1 MNINL
6 NEEQKKNIENKF
18 LEFQRIWTLEKVKS
32 MSLEEYTSIKKDN
45 PDRNDFTFWLENK
58 LDDIGSIWGGSSFK
72 FGIYKRNFNDDKE
85 KLKGKIYNDNYA
97 WLSKYGN
104 NQDEAFDKIKQTIVD
119 IIHASKNNDFETIEN
134 IDFGDATKWKIAFHY
149 QNVNNIKIVDI
160 FSKNVLDL
168 ISLNKFKEKL
178 KIYQIYEKLLEN
190 KNLSLIKMIENIAI
204 PLWVEYGI
212 NIKKMKKLFCEYL
225 SKRNIDTSSIKKYV
239 SAVENISNEFL
250 KDNLYSCNLY
260 NFDQNIEKLNKNNK
274 FVLKN
279 NNGNKMYSVALKH
292 YRTFLYN
299 FERQFLN
306 NEIMDKEL
314 NMKNSPLNQ
323 ILYGPPGTGKT
334 YHTIDKALEIL
345 GENLGDRDDKK
356 AKFDEY
362 VKNGQ
367 IVFTTFH
374 QSYGYEEFVEGI
386 KPIIDNDENSQEV
399 KYDIKDGIFKKLC
412 KKALD
417 KKRKIINNE
426 DISIDKNS
434 KVWKISLG
442 ANASLRDEC
451 FEKNKICIGWNDIPK
466 NKDERFLNLGSNDKN
481 SIISFVE
488 YMQIGDL
495 VCVFNTSKT
504 IKGVGV
510 IVSDVKYSDGEYQ
523 TYREVKWI
531 SKDNEINILDLNND
545 KILVQKTVY
554 ELYRISSNDLL
565 AKINL
570 NNPKDNTNNLEIA
583 EDNATKN
590 FIIII
595 DEINRGNVSKIF
607 GELITL
613 IEPNKRIG
621 ESEGLKVTLP
631 YSGEK
636 FGVPKNVYI
645 IGTMNT
651 ADRSI
656 TSLDTALRRRFEFIE
671 MMPKPNLLYNIFV
684 CKNVENPNKDE
695 DYLGDDR
702 KTEGDAEILQKIL
715 ISINKRIEFLL
726 DREKTIGHAFFISE
740 AVKFDKNNWIKPDE
754 YEKDWYVL
762 SISKLKSIFQN
773 KIIPLLQEY
782 FYNDYALI
790 NVVLNENGMIFE
802 DKKDDK
808 YLQKIKNLYNV
819 DSERNIYTIA
829 PFNNGIWDKIEIYQA
844 IYDDKITNKTKN
856 ENE

>member
-1 MNINL
+1 M
-6 NEEQKKNIENKF
+6 
-18 LEFQRIWTLEKVKS
+18 
-32 MSLEEYTSIKKDN
+32 
-45 PDRNDFTFWLENK
+45 
-58 LDDIGSIWGGSSFK
+58 
-72 FGIYKRNFNDDKE
+72 
-85 KLKGKIYNDNYA
+85 
-97 WLSKYGN
+97 
-104 NQDEAFDKIKQTIVD
+104 
-119 IIHASKNNDFETIEN
+119 
-134 IDFGDATKWKIAFHY
+134 
-149 QNVNNIKIVDI
+149 
-160 FSKNVLDL
+160 
-168 ISLNKFKEKL
+168 
-178 KIYQIYEKLLEN
+178 
-190 KNLSLIKMIENIAI
+190 
-204 PLWVEYGI
+204 
-212 NIKKMKKLFCEYL
+212 
-225 SKRNIDTSSIKKYV
+225 
-239 SAVENISNEFL
+239 
-250 KDNLYSCNLY
+250 
-260 NFDQNIEKLNKNNK
+260 EKLNKNNK

-314 NMKNSPLNQ
+314 NMKNPPLNQ

-345 GENLGDRDDKK
+345 NENLENRDDKK
-356 AKFDEY
+356 VKFDEY

-386 KPIIDNDENSQEV
+386 KPHIDREENSKKIE
-399 KYDIKDGIFKKLC
+399 YEIKDGIFKELC
-412 KKALD
+412 EKALD
-417 KKRKIINNE
+417 KKRKINN

-583 EDNATKN
+583 EDNTKKK

-613 IEPNKRIG
+613 IEPSKRIG
-621 ESEGLKVTLP
+621 EEEEIKVKLP
-631 YSGEK
+631 YSGK
-636 FGVPKNVYI
+636 DFGVPKNVYI

-671 MMPKPNLLYNIFV
+671 MMPKPNVLSDNCEGVNLQELL
-684 CKNVENPNKDE
+684 K
-695 DYLGDDR
+695 
-702 KTEGDAEILQKIL
+702 A
-715 ISINKRIEFLL
+715 INTRIEYLL
-726 DREKTIGHAFFISE
+726 DREKTIGHAFFIGIDNLE
-740 AVKFDKNNWIKPDE
+740 
-754 YEKDWYVL
+754 
-762 SISKLKSIFQN
+762 KLKNVFQN

-790 NVVLNENGMIFE
+790 DAVLNENGMLEKQDTNNDYLKNMIDFIE
-802 DKKDDK
+802 SDKVIYKFSDS
-808 YLQKIKNLYNV
+808 QKWDENTFKK
-819 DSERNIYTIA
+819 IY
-829 PFNNGIWDKIEIYQA
+829 E
-844 IYDDKITNKTKN
+844 
-856 ENE
+856 